1 MFLRYYDTRLDPL
14 CQAFF
19 FCRPRLPPRLAPATA
34 NVFLL
39 SETPFICLTHFRKRE
54 NTFAFV
60 SAPAIAQPVYLRRAQ
75 GEAEVPTNV
84 AQAIVQPVYLRHT
97 QGEAEVPTNVAPA
110 IAQLVYLRQE
120 RRDGETAFTRTSAT
134 SEPYHLVGGTI
145 RSPTH
150 FRHAEMI
157 LLFE

>member
-75 GEAEVPTNV
+75 DDGETASLK
-84 AQAIVQPVYLRHT
+84 AKA
-97 QGEAEVPTNVAPA
+97 NVAPA
-110 IAQLVYLRQE
+110 IVSLVYLRQ
-120 RRDGETAFTRTSAT
+120 A
-134 SEPYHLVGGTI
+134 
-145 RSPTH
+145 
-150 FRHAEMI
+150 
-157 LLFE
+157 

>member
-60 SAPAIAQPVYLRRAQ
+60 SAPAID
-75 GEAEVPTNV
+75 
-84 AQAIVQPVYLRHT
+84 QPVYLRHT
-97 QGEAEVPTNVAPA
+97 QGEAEAPANVAPA
-110 IAQLVYLRQE
+110 IVSLVYLRRAQD
-120 RRDGETAFTRTSAT
+120 DGETPKTG
-134 SEPYHLVGGTI
+134 LVAVLGTAETVFGVSGCF
-145 RSPTH
+145 RSP
-150 FRHAEMI
+150 
-157 LLFE
+157 LLWFIT

>member
-19 FCRPRLPPRLAPATA
+19 FCRPWLPPRLAPATA

-60 SAPAIAQPVYLRRAQ
+60 SAPAIAQPVYLR
-75 GEAEVPTNV
+75 
-84 AQAIVQPVYLRHT
+84 HT

-120 RRDGETAFTRTSAT
+120 RRDGETAFTRTSTT
-134 SEPYHLVGGTI
+134 SEPYHLVGETVC
-145 RSPTH
+145 SPTH

-157 LLFE
+157 PLFE